1 MQGGGAFAL
10 LLKKSAGDPYLKTL
24 DFSKIFIADAP
35 MKKKSTNFV
44 LSPLRALLGNP
55 VQKYLKIFCLDNY
68 CMSKK

>member
-35 MKKKSTNFV
+35 MKKKTNKFCFVPSQSTIGTP
-44 LSPLRALLGNP
+44 ST
-55 VQKYLKIFCLDNY
+55 KIFKTFLLR
-68 CMSKK
+68 